1 MMSERGFDDL
11 RVGATLSHIAPVRL
25 RVGDGRRSLFEV
37 GPEPPTSAAPCA
49 WLPPC
54 AFRVSVA
61 RARQARAAGR
71 AVAVRGLPAGVDP
84 CVELALA
91 PGDEARPG
99 GRLRLRSGD
108 TWRHLFA
115 TTLDPLRIPLHPAD
129 DVHLHIDG
137 ATGVSVLES
146 LTGDEDDDGLVCLL
160 ARVAAEEAMTTAATP

>member
-1 MMSERGFDDL
+1 
-11 RVGATLSHIAPVRL
+11 
-25 RVGDGRRSLFEV
+25 
-37 GPEPPTSAAPCA
+37 
-49 WLPPC
+49 
-54 AFRVSVA
+54 VA

-84 CVELALA
+84 CVELTLA

-99 GRLRLRSGD
+99 GRLRLRQGD

-115 TTLDPLRIPLHPAD
+115 TTLDPDRIPLHPAD

-146 LTGDEDDDGLVCLL
+146 LCGDEDDDGLVCLL
-160 ARVAAEEAMTTAATP
+160 ARVAAQEAMAAVATP